1 MRLPR
6 HYVPRNDRK
15 CFPLTPVSSTGQ
27 ALTLSLQGRGENKGV
42 WQYTTTRGRG
52 KKMDSRLRGNDIK
65 GNGNDIKVLREKL
78 SNY

>member
-27 ALTLSLQGRGENKGV
+27 ALTLSLQGRGENMGV

-52 KKMDSRLRGNDIK
+52 KKGNK
-65 GNGNDIKVLREKL
+65 GVCYTPLLERKGILK
-78 SNY
+78 